1 MPGKTSK
8 QSNEIVARIDYP
20 FSGESFEYT
29 NVDKF
34 VEDVKKDNYSGVPMA
49 LVLFADKNGNTIP
62 HDFLRDLD
70 PPPQGLTVSYV
81 NVSVYYPSYEQ
92 ACANGEEAQYRGSMN
107 VTQACKRAIARV
119 ISEHYDDHRLAPDAV
134 NGVID
139 RFGLERT
146 MCVLANT
153 IRELDWDA
161 RFNTV
166 NKQWA
171 AGIQIP
177 DNPGMPF
184 ATVNSHPG
192 LVDLFT
198 NSVRRCYVRSLPLTE
213 ADIHA
218 EAERIL
224 HGFREADKPNSPN
237 GSHYMVKIADD
248 FMTRVRGQQTSR
260 LSRYMPFKSFCLTT
274 IKGQTGLYALIR
286 SNEDRSKPLRTV
298 KPSVRGKLKAPVE
311 TPASRQ
317 SAKKKERDL

>member
-8 QSNEIVARIDYP
+8 QSNEIVARIEYL

-81 NVSVYYPSYEQ
+81 NVPVYYPSYEQ

-107 VTQACKRAIARV
+107 VTQACKRAIERA
-119 ISEHYDDHRLAPDAV
+119 ISEHYDDLRLAPDAV

-139 RFGLERT
+139 RFGLKRT

-237 GSHYMVKIADD
+237 GPHYMVKIADD

-260 LSRYMPFKSFCLTT
+260 LSRYMPFKSFYLTT
-274 IKGQTGLYALIR
+274 IKGQKGLYALIR

-298 KPSVRGKLKAPVE
+298 KPSVRGKLKEPVE
-311 TPASRQ
+311 TPASGQ
-317 SAKKKERDL
+317 TAKKKERDL

>member
-8 QSNEIVARIDYP
+8 QSNEIVARIDYLFP
-20 FSGESFEYT
+20 RESFEYT

-34 VEDVKKDNYSGVPMA
+34 VEDVKKDSYSGVPMA

-62 HDFLRDLD
+62 LDFLRDLD
-70 PPPQGLTVSYV
+70 SPPQGLTVSYV
-81 NVSVYYPSYEQ
+81 NVPVYYPSYEQ

-107 VTQACKRAIARV
+107 VTQACKRAIERA

-184 ATVNSHPG
+184 
-192 LVDLFT
+192 
-198 NSVRRCYVRSLPLTE
+198 
-213 ADIHA
+213 
-218 EAERIL
+218 
-224 HGFREADKPNSPN
+224 
-237 GSHYMVKIADD
+237 
-248 FMTRVRGQQTSR
+248 
-260 LSRYMPFKSFCLTT
+260 KSFYLTT
-274 IKGQTGLYALIR
+274 IKGQKGLYALIR
-286 SNEDRSKPLRTV
+286 SYEDRSKPLRTV
-298 KPSVRGKLKAPVE
+298 KPSVRGKLKEPVE
-311 TPASRQ
+311 TPASGQ
-317 SAKKKERDL
+317 TAKKKERDL